1 LLLALIDQ
9 LPEKV
14 LSLGD
19 LVSLSFRKFR
29 QNLRLY
35 WSALIIPAVGTA
47 VGSNGAYYAFDHWVS
62 IASKSMLAV
71 GPFAMH
77 MAMVLLGIIIWFVG
91 VWEPITRASAIMRL
105 ILGLDQDYAS
115 AAKWIKSRSR
125 SIFGAYNIIILP
137 PLISLLLWTFVAFL
151 FVSFIPIAQPQRL
164 IVGSLGFGMIGFG
177 LTVSISLS
185 ALFGAL
191 LLSIIASEGLPFGA
205 CLNRAFYFFKLRML
219 RGGSFICL
227 MTMSLLLV
235 FIACYSPVI
244 ILALVEQF
252 THADLGLQN
261 RSVPIMFLEA
271 LLDTTFNVISFGIG
285 FTGYGLFYR
294 DLRLRLEGHDLLTKI
309 EKLNSN

>member
-1 LLLALIDQ
+1 
-9 LPEKV
+9 
-14 LSLGD
+14 
-19 LVSLSFRKFR
+19 
-29 QNLRLY
+29 LRLY